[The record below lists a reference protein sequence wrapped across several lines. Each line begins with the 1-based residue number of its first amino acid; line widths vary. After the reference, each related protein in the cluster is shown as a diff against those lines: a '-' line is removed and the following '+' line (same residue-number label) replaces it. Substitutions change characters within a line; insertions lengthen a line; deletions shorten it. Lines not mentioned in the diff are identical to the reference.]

1 MSTHTGTLEYTAFG
15 RAGRRTGAERR
26 PQTRQELLEV
36 IDANLRGACAR
47 ARGWGGSGV
56 AVQGLRGGLRYADL
70 YINLQRWMDGS
81 ILGAR
86 YIGAPV
92 LTIPDAS
99 VSYLPHRS
107 MKAARSE
114 TLSFA
119 RASFCS
125 RSTSMPSA
133 LAGPSACAVGPRR
146 GYERLCLD
154 FGEVA
159 EHDSDHQIQD
169 DVPVRAC
176 ACACA
181 CACVCLCVCVS
192 VCVCACVCVCASARA
207 LREIMAH

>member
-1 MSTHTGTLEYTAFG
+1 VEAQGYA
-15 RAGRRTGAERR
+15 
-26 PQTRQELLEV
+26 
-36 IDANLRGACAR
+36 GACVT
-47 ARGWGGSGV
+47 S
-56 AVQGLRGGLRYADL
+56 DL
-70 YINLQRWMDGS
+70 YINLYRWTDGS

-86 YIGAPV
+86 YSAAPV

-133 LAGPSACAVGPRR
+133 LAGPPACAVGHRR

-169 DVPVRAC
+169 DVPVC
-176 ACACA
+176 ARV
-181 CACVCLCVCVS
+181 CVCLRACE
-192 VCVCACVCVCASARA
+192 CAHAA
-207 LREIMAH
+207 